1 MSSKRYQW
9 MTAGD
14 VNAFFGLIVDN
25 IANLLLLCTLL
36 AVYKVPVEFSL
47 GYMVPGTA
55 IGVLVGDLMFFA
67 LAFWLARKTGNKQVT
82 AMPLGIDTPSL
93 IGMVFLVLGPAYK
106 AGLDDLS
113 PHDAA
118 MQMWHIGMC
127 AILVTGIVKA
137 VLAFFSNWI
146 HRVFPRAG
154 LLGSLAAIALVLISF
169 LAIPDMAAHPIVGF
183 LSLTMV
189 VVTLVARQSLPFKIP
204 GALAAVL
211 IGTVLFY
218 LCMGVEASGLVGVSP
233 KETIFPAREAITPA
247 LFPME
252 WLEAFRF
259 EWLEAMPKIVPYL
272 GFILPFAFAT
282 VIGGIDCAESAVS
295 VGDEYK
301 SSHVIGIEAFATLAA
316 AFCGG
321 VIQTTPYIGH
331 PAYKAMGG
339 RAAYALGTA
348 LFIGGAGVIG
358 YFGYIFQFIPKE
370 AVVPI
375 LLFIGIEITAQSY
388 LATPRRHYAALAMA
402 CFPAIAKLITIMLK
416 KLQAVPVNED
426 LFLTINVLAGGFIMT
441 SLIWASATAR
451 IIDRRFASAGIFF
464 LAGAAMSMFG
474 LMHSP
479 LPDDQMFLP
488 HQLFDSNVMDFKQ
501 SSIAIQFICTYL
513 LAAGLMFGLGSLLKD
528 EITPIDSDKDYEN
541 LT

>member
-14 VNAFFGLIVDN
+14 INAFFGLIVDN

-36 AVYKVPVEFSL
+36 AGLGVPVSFSL

-55 IGVLVGDLMFFA
+55 IGVLVGDLLFFA
-67 LAFWLARKTGNKQVT
+67 LAFWLAKKTGDNQVT

-93 IGMVFLVLGPAYK
+93 FGMVYLVLGPAYS
-106 AGLDDLS
+106 AGLEHGLS
-113 PHDAA
+113 NHDAA

-127 AILVTGIVKA
+127 AILVTGVVKG

-154 LLGSLAAIALVLISF
+154 LLGSLAGIALVLISF
-169 LAIPDMAAHPIVGF
+169 LAIPKMAAHPIVGF
-183 LSLTMV
+183 LSLTLV
-189 VVTLVARQSLPFKIP
+189 IVTLVARKPLPFKIP
-204 GALAAVL
+204 GALAAVV
-211 IGTVLFY
+211 IGSLLFYGCLGIEQFSGKFTPHKDPITPVLF
-218 LCMGVEASGLVGVSP
+218 P
-233 KETIFPAREAITPA
+233 TQ
-247 LFPME
+247 

-259 EWLEAMPKIVPYL
+259 QWIAAMPKIVPYL

-282 VIGGIDCAESAVS
+282 VIGGIDCAESAAS
-295 VGDEYK
+295 VGDDYK
-301 SSHVIGIEAFATLAA
+301 SSHVIGIEAFATLLAA
-316 AFCGG
+316 VCGG

-358 YFGYIFQFIPKE
+358 YFAYIFQFIPE
-370 AVVPI
+370 AAVLPI

-388 LATPRRHYAALAMA
+388 LATPRRHYAALAIA
-402 CFPAIAKLITIMLK
+402 CFPALAKLITIMLGD
-416 KLQAVPVNED
+416 LQATVAPEKAD
-426 LFLTINVLAGGFIMT
+426 LLLTINVLAGGFILT
-441 SLIWASATAR
+441 SLTWASVTAR
-451 IIDRRFASAGIFF
+451 IIDRRFYSAGVFF
-464 LAGAAMSMFG
+464 LAGALMTMFG

-479 LPDDQMFLP
+479 LPFDQMYLP
-488 HQLFDSNVMDFKQ
+488 YQLFDSTVMSLKQ

-513 LAAGLMFGLGSLLKD
+513 LAAGLMFGLGFLFRND
-528 EITPIDSDKDYEN
+528 ATIDSDEAYEN
-541 LT
+541 LQ

>member
-36 AVYKVPVEFSL
+36 ASVGIPVKFSL
-47 GYMVPGTA
+47 CYMVPGTA
-55 IGVLVGDLMFFA
+55 IGVLVGDLLFFA
-67 LAFWLARKTGNKQVT
+67 LAFWLAKKTGNPKVT

-93 IGMVFLVLGPAYK
+93 IGMVFFVLGPAYA
-106 AGLDDLS
+106 AGLASDLS
-113 PHDAA
+113 EHDAA
-118 MQMWHIGMC
+118 MQTWHIGMC
-127 AILVTGIVKA
+127 AILVTGIVKT
-137 VLAFFSNWI
+137 VLAFFSDWI

-169 LAIPDMAAHPIVGF
+169 LAIPEMAAHPIVGF
-183 LSLTMV
+183 LSLTV
-189 VVTLVARQSLPFKIP
+189 VIVTLVARQSLPFKIP

-211 IGTVLFY
+211 LGTALAYCCWGIEYFT
-218 LCMGVEASGLVGVSP
+218 GP
-233 KETIFPAREAITPA
+233 FTPARTPVTPE
-247 LFPME
+247 LLPLE

-259 EWLEAMPKIVPYL
+259 RWLGAMPLVVPYL

-301 SSHVIGIEAFATLAA
+301 SSHVIGVEAFATLVAA
-316 AFCGG
+316 CCGG

-358 YFGYIFQFIPKE
+358 YFGYIFQYIPKE
-370 AVVPI
+370 AVLPI

-388 LATPRRHYAALAMA
+388 LATPRRHYAALAIA
-402 CFPAIAKLITIMLK
+402 CFPALAKLITIMLP
-416 KLQAVPVNED
+416 KLEATPANED
-426 LFLTINVLAGGFIMT
+426 LFLTINVLAGGFILT
-441 SLIWASATAR
+441 SLTWASITAR
-451 IIDRRFASAGIFF
+451 IVDRRFYSAGVFF

-479 LPDDQMFLP
+479 LPNDQLFSP
-488 HQLFDSNVMDFKQ
+488 HQLFDSDVIPIKAA
-501 SSIAIQFICTYL
+501 SVAIQFICTYL
-513 LAAGLMFGLGSLLKD
+513 LAAGLMFGLGSMLKD
-528 EITPIDSDKDYEN
+528 KITPIDSDEAYEN
-541 LT
+541 LE

>member
-1 MSSKRYQW
+1 
-9 MTAGD
+9 
-14 VNAFFGLIVDN
+14 
-25 IANLLLLCTLL
+25 
-36 AVYKVPVEFSL
+36 
-47 GYMVPGTA
+47 
-55 IGVLVGDLMFFA
+55 
-67 LAFWLARKTGNKQVT
+67 
-82 AMPLGIDTPSL
+82 
-93 IGMVFLVLGPAYK
+93 
-106 AGLDDLS
+106 
-113 PHDAA
+113 
-118 MQMWHIGMC
+118 
-127 AILVTGIVKA
+127 
-137 VLAFFSNWI
+137 
-146 HRVFPRAG
+146 
-154 LLGSLAAIALVLISF
+154 
-169 LAIPDMAAHPIVGF
+169 
-183 LSLTMV
+183 
-189 VVTLVARQSLPFKIP
+189 
-204 GALAAVL
+204 
-211 IGTVLFY
+211 
-218 LCMGVEASGLVGVSP
+218 
-233 KETIFPAREAITPA
+233 
-247 LFPME
+247 ME

-282 VIGGIDCAESAVS
+282 VIGGIDCAESAAS

-339 RAAYALGTA
+339 RAAYVLGTA

-388 LATPRRHYAALAMA
+388 LATPRRHYAALAIA

-416 KLQAVPVNED
+416 QLQATPSNED

-441 SLIWASATAR
+441 SLIWSSVTAR
-451 IIDRRFASAGIFF
+451 IIDRRFSSAGVFF
-464 LAGAAMSMFG
+464 LAGAVMSTFG

-501 SSIAIQFICTYL
+501 SSIALQFICTYL

-528 EITPIDSDKDYEN
+528 EITPIDSDKDYES